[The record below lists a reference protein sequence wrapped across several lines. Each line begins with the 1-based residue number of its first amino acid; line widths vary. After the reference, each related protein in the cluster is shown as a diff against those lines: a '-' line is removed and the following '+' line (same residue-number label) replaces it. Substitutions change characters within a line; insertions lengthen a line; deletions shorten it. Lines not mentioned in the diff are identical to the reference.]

1 MALVSGCPQIK
12 VMKLCRVEYL
22 TDESV
27 TAVGSACPICIVFVN
42 NGRMQSRR
50 GRRMSPIR

>member
-27 TAVGSACPICIVFVN
+27 TAVGSACPICIVFEN